1 VWNQKSVVVNRIYI
15 TLLGLCSFIGV
26 FAIYLAIHAVSN
38 FFDDRRILDG
48 EMKIQQDI
56 KHQFWLQTNDRKVD
70 KWTDEELRFYLGDLG
85 RVDTGLA
92 V

>member
-1 VWNQKSVVVNRIYI
+1 VKISFSDELMDHSDSLVDTIRNWIVWNDKYVVGNRLYLTI
-15 TLLGLCSFIGV
+15 LGLFSLIAV

-56 KHQFWLQTNDRKVD
+56 KHQFDTFWG
-70 KWTDEELRFYLGDLG
+70 YL
-85 RVDTGLA
+85 
-92 V
+92 